1 MKMANYQF
9 VDNRRRSALRTAREL
24 TNHTIVR
31 TAEAAAILGIT
42 VKHLQT
48 LSKKSDFPVKIKLGS
63 HAVGWRVLDLEKWID
78 SKQDKQTLTKGG
90 QKDVL

>member
-1 MKMANYQF
+1 MKRVFDITLVLLAMPILVPIYIL
-9 VDNRRRSALRTAREL
+9 VALL
-24 TNHTIVR
+24 
-31 TAEAAAILGIT
+31 
-42 VKHLQT
+42 
-48 LSKKSDFPVKIKLGS
+48 VKIKLGS

>member
-1 MKMANYQF
+1 MANHQF
-9 VDNRRRSALRTAREL
+9 NNDRRMAALRTAREL

-42 VKHLQT
+42 VKHLHT
-48 LSKKSDFPVKIKLGS
+48 LTKESDFPAKIKLGS
-63 HAVGWRVLDLEKWID
+63 HAVGWRVLDLENWID
-78 SKQDKQTLTKGG
+78 SKKENQTLTTGG